1 MPLRPSRRF
10 RRAAVRVYNRR
21 FKPSVSFSRAIVYHM
36 ALFWRR
42 KKEDRFVT
50 LGLNQP
56 AAAEE
61 STEPKG
67 DAAEPRLEPPAGST
81 AAERAR
87 EPVAPPPAVEPVATG
102 AQPDPQPAAQTDLTG
117 TRKEEVIESAPP
129 RAAQTETAAPTPARP
144 DLSARPAPPP
154 KPAAPARSAFSSS
167 SILGLNRSEEEL
179 QAEIESLEQAY
190 SARFARAISA
200 TRESLSEKIDT
211 VFQGRKVID
220 AALLDELEEALIA
233 ADIGVP
239 VTLHILDKVRRGIS
253 RKEISDIE
261 ALKGAIKNEL
271 LSILQESEKR
281 GVASEEGVPE
291 NVTPYVIMVVGVNGV
306 GKTTTIGK
314 LAQRIKAEGN
324 DVLIC
329 AADTFRAA
337 ASDQLAIWA
346 ERTGVPL
353 IQQKHGTDPAAVL
366 FDALKAAKARRSDVL
381 IVDTAGRLHNK
392 SNLMAELEKMKRV
405 AGREVEG
412 APHETLLVLDAVT
425 GQNGLEQARQF
436 LKTANVTGIVLTK
449 LDGTAKGGIAVA
461 IAKELGLP
469 IRYAGIGEKVDDLV
483 VFDSEQYV
491 NGLFA

>member
-1 MPLRPSRRF
+1 MP
-10 RRAAVRVYNRR
+10 
-21 FKPSVSFSRAIVYHM
+21 
-36 ALFWRR
+36 FWRR
-42 KKEDRFVT
+42 KKDEFVS
-50 LGLNQP
+50 LGLNTP
-56 AAAEE
+56 AAPEPNTARPPAEP
-61 STEPKG
+61 SPPAV
-67 DAAEPRLEPPAGST
+67 AAEPNT
-81 AAERAR
+81 
-87 EPVAPPPAVEPVATG
+87 APPPPIARTPAPVEPPPSKPVESQHST
-102 AQPDPQPAAQTDLTG
+102 PWQTSVLG
-117 TRKEEVIESAPP
+117 L
-129 RAAQTETAAPTPARP
+129 
-144 DLSARPAPPP
+144 DLSIEQLHARE
-154 KPAAPARSAFSSS
+154 AA
-167 SILGLNRSEEEL
+167 
-179 QAEIESLEQAY
+179 LEQEF
-190 SARFARAISA
+190 SARFRRAVSA
-200 TRESLSEKIDT
+200 TRESLSQRIDT
-211 VFQGRKVID
+211 VFAGAKKID
-220 AALLDELEEALIA
+220 AELLDELEEALIA

-239 VTLHILDKVRRGIS
+239 TTMHVLETVRRGIS
-253 RKEISDIE
+253 RKEIDDIE
-261 ALKGAIKNEL
+261 KLKHAIKSEL
-271 LSILQESEKR
+271 LTILQGAEKQ
-281 GVASEEGVPE
+281 GVASEASVPE
-291 NVTPYVIMVVGVNGV
+291 NISPYVMMIVGVNGV

-353 IQQKHGTDPAAVL
+353 IQQKQGTDPAAVL
-366 FDALKAAKARRSDVL
+366 FDSMKAAKARGSDVL

-412 APHETLLVLDAVT
+412 APHETLLVVDAVT

-436 LKTANVTGIVLTK
+436 LKIAGVTGIVLTK

-491 NGLFA
+491 NSLFN

>member
-1 MPLRPSRRF
+1 MG
-10 RRAAVRVYNRR
+10 
-21 FKPSVSFSRAIVYHM
+21 
-36 ALFWRR
+36 LFWRR

-56 AAAEE
+56 ATADESVETKEGAALE
-61 STEPKG
+61 
-67 DAAEPRLEPPAGST
+67 RLEPPAGEHT
-81 AAERAR
+81 QTR
-87 EPVAPPPAVEPVATG
+87 EAIATTPAVEPVTTG
-102 AQPDPQPAAQTDLTG
+102 AQPSPQPAARTDLTG
-117 TRKEEVIESAPP
+117 TRKEEVVESPPP
-129 RAAQTETAAPTPARP
+129 RATQTESPGLTSAPTSESTHTRPETPARP
-144 DLSARPAPPP
+144 TTPATPARPAP
-154 KPAAPARSAFSSS
+154 AARSAFSSS
-167 SILGLNRSEEEL
+167 ILGLDRSEDEL
-179 QAEIESLEQAY
+179 RAEIESLEQAY

-239 VTLHILDKVRRGIS
+239 TTLHILDTVRRGIS

-261 ALKGAIKNEL
+261 ALKAAIKNEL
-271 LSILQESEKR
+271 LSILQDSEKK
-281 GVASEEGVPE
+281 GVASEESVPDTI
-291 NVTPYVIMVVGVNGV
+291 TPYVIMVVGVNGV

-324 DVLIC
+324 EVLIC

-491 NGLFA
+491 NSLFA

>member
-1 MPLRPSRRF
+1 MG
-10 RRAAVRVYNRR
+10 
-21 FKPSVSFSRAIVYHM
+21 
-36 ALFWRR
+36 LFWRR

-56 AAAEE
+56 ATADESVETKEGAARE
-61 STEPKG
+61 
-67 DAAEPRLEPPAGST
+67 RLEPPAGEHT
-81 AAERAR
+81 QTR
-87 EPVAPPPAVEPVATG
+87 EASAPPPAVEPVPTG
-102 AQPDPQPAAQTDLTG
+102 AQPSPQPAAQTDLTG
-117 TRKEEVIESAPP
+117 TRKEEVIESPPP
-129 RAAQTETAAPTPARP
+129 RTTQTESHALTSASASESTHARPTPP
-144 DLSARPAPPP
+144 PRPAP
-154 KPAAPARSAFSSS
+154 ATRSAFSSS

-239 VTLHILDKVRRGIS
+239 TTLHILDTVRRGIS

-261 ALKGAIKNEL
+261 ALKAAIKNEL
-271 LSILQESEKR
+271 LSILQDSEKK
-281 GVASEEGVPE
+281 GVASEESVPDTI
-291 NVTPYVIMVVGVNGV
+291 TPYVIMVVGVNGV

-353 IQQKHGTDPAAVL
+353 IQQKSGTDPAAVL

-405 AGREVEG
+405 AGREIEG

-491 NGLFA
+491 NGLFQ